1 MERPGEYIKRER
13 ELREVTLESVHEATR
28 VPMKFLVALE
38 ADNHEVLP
46 HPAFV
51 KGFMKSYA
59 KHLGLDETE
68 VVLRYEMY
76 LREVSQQEEPASYKE
91 WGGES
96 KGATALKGS
105 RAVQILV
112 AVGVVVIVIFYLFS
126 SREGVNEAFAPV
138 ASVNEA
144 STSAIRVESGPRDG
158 GGLKTAATAGDWQS
172 VQPQPAIDEHSLSV
186 QAKEVTWIEVAID
199 GKEPFDVLLKE
210 GERIVWKAS
219 REFFLVIGNAG
230 GVELKFD
237 GEDLQLYGES
247 GHVVRLRLPPE
258 DAPVEAPPVANMTA
272 GTEVDTRAV
281 QSDL

>member
-59 KHLGLDETE
+59 KYLGLDETE

-76 LREVSQQEEPASYKE
+76 LRENSQQEEPAPYKE
-91 WGGES
+91 WGGAP
-96 KGATALKGS
+96 KDAAALKGS
-105 RAVQILV
+105 RVVQILV

-126 SREGVNEAFAPV
+126 SRKGVNEALAPV

-144 STSAIRVESGPRDG
+144 PTSAIRVESIPGEG
-158 GGLKTAATAGDWQS
+158 GGLKTAAAAGDWQS

-247 GHVVRLRLPPE
+247 GRVVRLRLPPE

-272 GTEVDTRAV
+272 GTEADTQAV

>member
-38 ADNHEVLP
+38 ADNHEALP

-76 LREVSQQEEPASYKE
+76 LRESSQQEEPASYKA
-91 WGGES
+91 WGGAP
-96 KGATALKGS
+96 KDAAALKGS
-105 RAVQILV
+105 RVVQILV

-126 SREGVNEAFAPV
+126 SRKGVNELIAPV

-144 STSAIRVESGPRDG
+144 SKSAIRVESIPNEGS
-158 GGLKTAATAGDWQS
+158 GLKTALSAGPRQA
-172 VQPQPAIDEHSLSV
+172 VQPQPAVNEHALSV
-186 QAKEVTWIEVAID
+186 KAKEVTWIEVAID

-258 DAPVEAPPVANMTA
+258 DAPVEAPPVVNMTA
-272 GTEVDTRAV
+272 GTEADTRAV